1 MKSIRSLLKPLL
13 VAVLSSAFPFLAGS
27 ATAQQMRLNH
37 TFGVNSFADQA
48 VKEFAKS
55 VEGKS
60 GGKLTVRVFSAGEL
74 GQELQQYDLM
84 QVGALESA
92 LMGSQVLAA
101 VAPEYNAFEMPY
113 LWRDQAHLRKAWD
126 GPIGAEVTQ
135 TILTRKGIRIIAA
148 LNRGARNLTTSN
160 KLVKTPADLA
170 GLKIRTTQNAVHVA
184 AWRALGAIPTPMA
197 LGEVYLALKQG
208 VIDGQENPVDL
219 IGASS
224 FDEVQKFLMLTEH
237 VRSVAW
243 LGVSEVW
250 FNKLSDDLK
259 KLVLQEAAAAA
270 EWNNRKLAE
279 EEDKILSTLKNKMT
293 VIPTSEID
301 LSAFRARMD
310 AVAKEFANVW
320 KPGLVDAIT
329 NVK

>member
-1 MKSIRSLLKPLL
+1 
-13 VAVLSSAFPFLAGS
+13 
-27 ATAQQMRLNH
+27 
-37 TFGVNSFADQA
+37 
-48 VKEFAKS
+48 
-55 VEGKS
+55 
-60 GGKLTVRVFSAGEL
+60 
-74 GQELQQYDLM
+74 
-84 QVGALESA
+84 
-92 LMGSQVLAA
+92 
-101 VAPEYNAFEMPY
+101 MPY

-160 KLVKTPADLA
+160 KPVKTPADLA

-250 FNKLSDDLK
+250 FNKLPDDLK

-270 EWNNRKLAE
+270 EWNNKKLAD

-293 VIPTSEID
+293 VIPTSQID
-301 LSAFRARMD
+301 LSAFRAGMD

-320 KPGLVDAIT
+320 KPGLVDAIA